1 VLCEEI
7 SMLHLE
13 ITVSKLAQGEAAG
26 EDVISVCLIKAGRP
40 VGCQLLGG
48 VLRM

>member
-13 ITVSKLAQGEAAG
+13 ITVSKLAQGE
-26 EDVISVCLIKAGRP
+26 DVISVCLIKAGRP
-40 VGCQLLGG
+40 VGCQWLGG